1 MGPHSCACN
10 LTTDLHPVGSVW
22 GGTRWDWSGTFPAP
36 LSWRSSTPSLCT
48 WTQPQDSRGKG
59 QSSPWGP
66 PDRSGWCLQGAFSYS
81 CWGLPPT
88 RKMYPFYFSKQ
99 PFSILYNEVMC
110 FFCYIL
116 ELSPFELTSSPPS
129 SSSSSAA
136 AASASMSS
144 SSSSTSAP
152 WYSQPEYR
160 KGSVNEIKCNV
171 MIQNNYTQSTE
182 KYSK

>member
-1 MGPHSCACN
+1 MGRILVHVTLRQTYIQWGVFGEELGGIGQELFPCLCRGEVVHLLSVPGRN
-10 LTTDLHPVGSVW
+10 LRIPGVKDKVLLKGHRTEVVGVSKGLLLIPVGV
-22 GGTRWDWSGTFPAP
+22 F
-36 LSWRSSTPSLCT
+36 L
-48 WTQPQDSRGKG
+48 
-59 QSSPWGP
+59 
-66 PDRSGWCLQGAFSYS
+66 LQGKY
-81 CWGLPPT
+81 
-88 RKMYPFYFSKQ
+88 
-99 PFSILYNEVMC
+99 ILFTFLNNLLVFCTMRLC
-110 FFCYIL
+110 AFFCYIL

-171 MIQNNYTQSTE
+171 MIQNNYTQSTGL
-182 KYSK
+182 